1 MKSQRFYSL
10 YLSIIMIGVFILQ
23 SLPGIPGFTD
33 LFILNQE
40 ALTNFEIWRYVTS
53 IFLHGSITHLA
64 FNLFALFFFGLV
76 LEKTVGTKNF
86 MITFFATGIIA
97 NIISVNFYN
106 SSLGASG
113 AIYGVIGAAAILRPM
128 MMVFSFGAIIPMF
141 LAAIVYVAADILRG
155 LGAFGP
161 SNVGSIAHLSGIG
174 IGFLIGIYYRTKY
187 KQRKSQKIEV
197 KFDENSMKN
206 WEDRFMK

>member
-1 MKSQRFYSL
+1 
-10 YLSIIMIGVFILQ
+10 MIGVFILQ